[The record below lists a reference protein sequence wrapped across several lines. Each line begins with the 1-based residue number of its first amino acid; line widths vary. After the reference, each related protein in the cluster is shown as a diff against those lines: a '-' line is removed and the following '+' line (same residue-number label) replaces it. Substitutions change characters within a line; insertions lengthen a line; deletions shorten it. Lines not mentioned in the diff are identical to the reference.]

1 VAPSSKTF
9 IYGVSL
15 RREEGRHARVESEGR
30 VAIEVGPPAG
40 FQGADEGRWSPEH
53 LYLSSLAS
61 CMMLSFLAHADHAD
75 VDVEEYTSAI
85 EGTIR
90 RRADDS
96 RYAFTA
102 IHVRPRA
109 VVGRGQL
116 EIARGFL
123 PKAERD
129 CFISASTRAEI
140 VVEWELA
147 EPAALQQQ

>member
-1 VAPSSKTF
+1 MAPSSKTF

-15 RREEGRHARVESEGR
+15 RREAGRHARVEAEGR
-30 VAIEVGPPAG
+30 DAIEVGPPGG
-40 FQGADEGRWSPEH
+40 FPGGDYARWSPEH

-96 RYAFTA
+96 RYA
-102 IHVRPRA
+102 
-109 VVGRGQL
+109 L
-116 EIARGFL
+116 
-123 PKAERD
+123 
-129 CFISASTRAEI
+129 
-140 VVEWELA
+140 
-147 EPAALQQQ
+147 